1 MSRTKP
7 ATRSNTNI
15 LLREDQDGVTTL
27 TLNRPES
34 GNSLSHALVDE
45 LQETFQEIA
54 LDANVRVVVLT
65 ANGKLFCT
73 GHDLKESVSTK
84 QAEDKRAANVTCAA
98 MLQSMLELPQP
109 IIAKVRGVATAAGCE
124 LVATCDLAIASD
136 KSKFATPGVNI
147 GLWCL
152 SPQVAVSRTIA
163 PKHALQMLLRG
174 KLIDAD
180 TAIRFGLINE
190 TVPDEELDDRV
201 REWACDLASKSPYTI
216 ALGKESFY
224 RQIEMNRR
232 DAYNYVNE
240 VMTRAF
246 NSRDAKEGITA
257 FLEKRDPN
265 WKGC

>member
-1 MSRTKP
+1 MSRTKL
-7 ATRSNTNI
+7 ATRPSNNL

-45 LQETFQEIA
+45 LQETFRGIA
-54 LDANVRVVVLT
+54 ENPSIRVVVLT

-73 GHDLKESVSTK
+73 GHDLKESLNTK
-84 QAEDKRAANVTCAA
+84 QAEDKRAANVACAA

-136 KSKFATPGVNI
+136 KSQFATPGVNI

-174 KLIDAD
+174 KLIDAE
-180 TAIRFGLINE
+180 TATRFGLINE
-190 TVPDEELDDRV
+190 TVRDEELDDRV
-201 REWACDLASKSPYTI
+201 CEWAYDLASKSSYTI

-224 RQIEMNRR
+224 RQIEMSRQ

-240 VMTRAF
+240 IMIRAF
-246 NSRDAKEGITA
+246 NSNDAKEGMTA
-257 FLEKRDPN
+257 FLEKRSPN
-265 WKGC
+265 WSGR

>member
-7 ATRSNTNI
+7 ATRPNTNI

-45 LQETFQEIA
+45 LQETFREIA
-54 LDANVRVVVLT
+54 LDSNVRVVVLT

-136 KSKFATPGVNI
+136 QSKFATPGVNI

-180 TAIRFGLINE
+180 TAIRFG
-190 TVPDEELDDRV
+190 
-201 REWACDLASKSPYTI
+201 
-216 ALGKESFY
+216 
-224 RQIEMNRR
+224 
-232 DAYNYVNE
+232 
-240 VMTRAF
+240 
-246 NSRDAKEGITA
+246 
-257 FLEKRDPN
+257 
-265 WKGC
+265 